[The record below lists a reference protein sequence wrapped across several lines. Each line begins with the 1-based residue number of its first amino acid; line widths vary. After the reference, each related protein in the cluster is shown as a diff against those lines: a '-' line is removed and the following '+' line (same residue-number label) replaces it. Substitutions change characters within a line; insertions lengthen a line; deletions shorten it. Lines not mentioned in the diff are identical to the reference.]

1 MSYFPSKGLGYTQPS
16 PHPKP
21 ETPAYLFK
29 MGWSFRRERRT
40 TRSLTSGGDE
50 SQEIT
55 MLTSTFPRTA
65 TALKFESLNWVATDP
80 MPRDQAKSHQ
90 VHVPEH
96 RINTI
101 DPMTGN
107 DIQDVTSHPS
117 VEDGD
122 LTVYFETEATRKSYV
137 DLPIDHPN
145 LHLPYPPADDDDRG
159 G

>member
-1 MSYFPSKGLGYTQPS
+1 
-16 PHPKP
+16 
-21 ETPAYLFK
+21 
-29 MGWSFRRERRT
+29 
-40 TRSLTSGGDE
+40 
-50 SQEIT
+50 

-80 MPRDQAKSHQ
+80 MPRDQAQSHQ

-107 DIQDVTSHPS
+107 DIADVTHHPCM
-117 VEDGD
+117 EDGN
-122 LTVYFETEATRKSYV
+122 LTIYFETEESRNSYQ
-137 DLPIDHPN
+137 LMPLNHPN
-145 LHLPYPPADDDDRG
+145 LRLPYPAGDSDDRG